1 MRAPVHSEILGSG
14 PGPVLLGA
22 GGLLAFTLLAVLAG
36 RGPSVAALPEV
47 EAPPG
52 IGAPPA
58 AALAFRAEDR
68 DDGSIALREAESLR
82 VVATIRP
89 GEDGFVRGTLRG
101 LAQARQREGLG
112 PDEPFRLVR
121 HADGRLALDDA
132 ATGRHVALQAF
143 GPTNAAAFGRI
154 LQDAQRQDA
163 QRRDAQ
169 RRDAHREAHP

>member
-22 GGLLAFTLLAVLAG
+22 GGFLAFALLAVLAG
-36 RGPSVAALPEV
+36 RW
-47 EAPPG
+47 AP
-52 IGAPPA
+52 APTPPTVQARPA

-68 DDGSIALREAESLR
+68 DDGSIALREAGSAR

-89 GEDGFVRGTLRG
+89 GEDGFIRGTLRG

-112 PDEPFRLVR
+112 PEEPFRLLR
-121 HADGRLALDDA
+121 YADGRLALDDA

-143 GPTNAAAFGRI
+143 GQTNAAAFGRI
-154 LQDAQRQDA
+154 LQDAQR
-163 QRRDAQ
+163 
-169 RRDAHREAHP
+169 EAHP

>member
-1 MRAPVHSEILGSG
+1 MRAPPAHSEILGSG

-22 GGLLAFTLLAVLAG
+22 GGLLAFALLAVLAG
-36 RGPSVAALPEV
+36 RGPPVAAPPEV
-47 EAPPG
+47 E
-52 IGAPPA
+52 APPA

-68 DDGSIALREAESLR
+68 ADGSIALREAGSAR

-89 GEDGFVRGTLRG
+89 GEDGFIRGTLRG

-112 PDEPFRLVR
+112 PQEPFRLVR
-121 HADGRLALDDA
+121 YPDGRLVLDDA

-154 LQDAQRQDA
+154 LEE
-163 QRRDAQ
+163 
-169 RRDAHREAHP
+169 AHR

>member
-22 GGLLAFTLLAVLAG
+22 GGLLAFALVAVLAG
-36 RGPSVAALPEV
+36 RGPPMA
-47 EAPPG
+47 APPEAEP
-52 IGAPPA
+52 APAPA

-68 DDGSIALREAESLR
+68 ADGSIALREAGSAR
-82 VVATIRP
+82 VVATVRP
-89 GEDGFVRGTLRG
+89 GEDGFIRGTLRG

-112 PDEPFRLVR
+112 PQEPFRLVR
-121 HADGRLALDDA
+121 YPDGRLVLGDA

-154 LQDAQRQDA
+154 LEEAQR
-163 QRRDAQ
+163 
-169 RRDAHREAHP
+169 

>member
-1 MRAPVHSEILGSG
+1 MRAPPAHSEILGSG

-22 GGLLAFTLLAVLAG
+22 GGLLAFVLVAVLAG
-36 RGPSVAALPEV
+36 RGPPVAAPPEI
-47 EAPPG
+47 EAR
-52 IGAPPA
+52 PA

-68 DDGSIALREAESLR
+68 DDGSVALREAGSLR

-112 PDEPFRLVR
+112 PEAPFRLVR
-121 HADGRLALDDA
+121 YADGRLALEDA
-132 ATGRHVALQAF
+132 STGRTVALQAF

-154 LQDAQRQDA
+154 LEEAQR
-163 QRRDAQ
+163 
-169 RRDAHREAHP
+169 

>member
-1 MRAPVHSEILGSG
+1 MRAPPAHSEILGSG

-22 GGLLAFTLLAVLAG
+22 GGLLAFALLAVLAG
-36 RGPSVAALPEV
+36 RGPPVAAPPEV
-47 EAPPG
+47 ET
-52 IGAPPA
+52 PPA

-68 DDGSIALREAESLR
+68 ADGSIALREAGSAR

-89 GEDGFVRGTLRG
+89 GEDGFIRGTLRG

-112 PDEPFRLVR
+112 PQEPFRLVR
-121 HADGRLALDDA
+121 YPDGRLVLDDA

-154 LQDAQRQDA
+154 LEE
-163 QRRDAQ
+163 
-169 RRDAHREAHP
+169 AHR